1 MIAYFIKN
9 KANYQLRKDSYV
21 KKPRTLVKF
30 WCKKGVKMQEET
42 TNKCE
47 KLPLVGDAAPKFI
60 ANTTNGSMNFPD
72 DYVGHWVILFS
83 HPMDFTPVC
92 TTEFIS
98 FQSMIH
104 DFDELNTEI
113 IGLSVGAIPSHLA
126 WFRSI
131 HDEIN
136 FRDWKNVDITFP
148 VIADINLHV
157 AKLYGMIH
165 PNTSDTKTVRAVFI
179 IDPKGIIRTILYY
192 PQTTGRNLKE
202 IKRILIALQ
211 TTDVF
216 KVSTPADWEPGLPV
230 VEPTPQTLQDMQ
242 KRINN
247 HNKNLD
253 VQSWYLTFKG
263 LSEQK
268 IYEKLK
274 KKKS

>member
-1 MIAYFIKN
+1 
-9 KANYQLRKDSYV
+9 
-21 KKPRTLVKF
+21 
-30 WCKKGVKMQEET
+30 MQNEN
-42 TNKCE
+42 TNECDR
-47 KLPLVGDAAPKFI
+47 LPLIGDIAPSFS
-60 ANTTNGSMNFPD
+60 ANTTNGPVNFPTD
-72 DYVGHWVILFS
+72 FRGHWVVLFS

-92 TTEFIS
+92 TTEFLS

-104 DFDELNTEI
+104 EFDELNTEI

-131 HDEIN
+131 YDEIN
-136 FRDWKNVDITFP
+136 FKDWKNIDITFP
-148 VIADINLHV
+148 VIADIDLHV
-157 AKLYGMIH
+157 SKLYGMIH

-179 IDPKGIIRTILYY
+179 IDPQSIIRTILYY

-211 TTDVF
+211 TNDVF

-230 VEPTPQTLQDMQ
+230 IAPSPQTVDEMH

-247 HNKNLD
+247 HNKNTD
-253 VQSWYLTFKG
+253 VQSWYLTFKD
-263 LSEQK
+263 LSENK

-274 KKKS
+274 KKS